1 MTIDVFFAGLMVL
14 AVVKGFQ
21 RGLIVAA
28 FSMLAFIVGLAAAMK
43 LSAVMAGYLE
53 NSLNLS
59 TKWLPVLSFAL
70 VFIIVV
76 MLIRLGAN
84 MLEKSVQWAMMGW
97 INKLGGIFIYA
108 VAYTIILSVILFYAN
123 EIHIIKQETI
133 ESSVTYEYIKPW
145 GHKVIEGFANIIPIF
160 KNMFSELEQFFENV
174 ADKIQ

>member
-1 MTIDVFFAGLMVL
+1 MTIDIFFAGLMVL

-21 RGLIVAA
+21 RGLIVAV

-53 NSLNLS
+53 NSLNIS

-70 VFIIVV
+70 VFIVV
-76 MLIRLGAN
+76 VILIRLGSN
-84 MLEKSVQWAMMGW
+84 ILEKSVQWAMMGW
-97 INKLGGIFIYA
+97 INKLGGILIYA

-123 EIHIIKQETI
+123 EIHFIKQATI
-133 ESSVTYEYIKPW
+133 ENSVTYKYIKPW
-145 GHKVIEGFANIIPIF
+145 GPKVIEGFGSIVPVF